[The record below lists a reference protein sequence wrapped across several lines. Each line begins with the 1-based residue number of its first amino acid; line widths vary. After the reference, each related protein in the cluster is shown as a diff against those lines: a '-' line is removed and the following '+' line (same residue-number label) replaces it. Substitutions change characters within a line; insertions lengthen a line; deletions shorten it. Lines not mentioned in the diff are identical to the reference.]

1 MSSIKEKAS
10 AGAALLITA
19 KALTA
24 ALSFIVTIILA
35 RILIPEDFA
44 LAAIAITI
52 VGLLA
57 AFTELG
63 LSNALVHNKNPE
75 SSHFDTAWTLNMC
88 RAIILAAILVAAAYP
103 LAHAYNE
110 PRLVNVIYV
119 LAFSIVVGA
128 AANPTMVL
136 FTRSLSFSQEFF
148 VSVTAKLI
156 GAVCAILFAVIYHT
170 YWAILIGA
178 IVAQAVT
185 TINSYILRPYL
196 PRISFAKT
204 RELLD
209 FSVWLSL
216 SSVVHG
222 INHYVV
228 QLIVGLI
235 LPRAQFGYLVFGQRV
250 ASVTLYEA
258 LEPVRQ
264 VLFASFT
271 AIQDD
276 AVRLKKAYLKAQSIL
291 VFAILPVGIGIALM
305 AHPVLYFIVGEK
317 WLPAVPVLQVM
328 ALVYSIQAIIA
339 PAGAVAMATGNT
351 RKSFYRDTLSLCVR
365 LPLVVAGAYFYGL
378 NGLLIAIFV
387 ETSFFVFISAR
398 LVRHILGITIMNQLT
413 NCTRTIIAVTTMALV
428 VLVAQQAFLDFGFG
442 ADELLPALAQIFIGA
457 LTYLGV
463 TGLLWWVQNFPPGP
477 ERELINGLAAV
488 RRKFVGHSEGW
499 SFQRD
504 RLE

>member
-1 MSSIKEKAS
+1 MSSIREKAS
-10 AGAALLITA
+10 TGAALLITA

-24 ALSFIVTIILA
+24 ALSFVVTIILA

-63 LSNALVHNKNPE
+63 LNNALVHHKSPE
-75 SSHFDTAWTLNMC
+75 RAHFDTAWTLNMC
-88 RAIILAAILVAAAYP
+88 RALILAAILAAAANS
-103 LAHAYNE
+103 LASAYNE
-110 PRLVNVIYV
+110 PRLVHVIYV
-119 LAFSIVVGA
+119 LGVSIVVGA
-128 AANPTMVL
+128 VANPTMVV
-136 FTRSLSFSQEFF
+136 FTRNLSFSQEFF

-156 GAVCAILFAVIYHT
+156 GAVCAILFAVIYHS

-196 PRISFAKT
+196 PRISFSKT
-204 RELLD
+204 KELLD
-209 FSVWLSL
+209 FSLWLSL
-216 SSVVHG
+216 SSIVHG
-222 INHYVV
+222 INHYIV
-228 QLIVGLI
+228 QLIVGLV

-250 ASVTLYEA
+250 AAVTLYEA

-276 AVRLKKAYLKAQSIL
+276 AARLKKAYLKAQSIL
-291 VFAILPVGIGIALM
+291 VFAILPVGVGLALM

-328 ALVYSIQAIIA
+328 AMVYAIQAIIA

-351 RKSFYRDTLSLCVR
+351 RASFYRDTLSLSVR

-378 NGLLIAIFV
+378 NGLLIAVFV
-387 ETSFFVFISAR
+387 ETSFFVFISAH
-398 LVRHILGITIMNQLT
+398 LVRRILKIGITNQLT
-413 NCTRTIIAVTTMALV
+413 NCLRTIIAVTIMALA
-428 VLVAQQAFLDFGFG
+428 VLVAQQAFRDFGFG
-442 ADELLPALAQIFIGA
+442 PNDLLPAVAQVVIGA
-457 LTYLGV
+457 LTYVGV
-463 TGLLWWVQNFPPGP
+463 IGLLWWQQRFPPGP
-477 ERELINGLAAV
+477 ERELLNVLLGLRRRFFGQSIAV
-488 RRKFVGHSEGW
+488 LFH
-499 SFQRD
+499 RD
-504 RLE
+504 RVE